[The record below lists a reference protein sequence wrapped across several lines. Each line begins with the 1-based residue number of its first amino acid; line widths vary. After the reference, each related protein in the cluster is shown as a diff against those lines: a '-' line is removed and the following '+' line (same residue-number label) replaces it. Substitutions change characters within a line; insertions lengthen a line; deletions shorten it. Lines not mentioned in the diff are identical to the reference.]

1 MGGRLQFLGRRT
13 VRLTN
18 DREPLRLHFDVPTGQ
33 VTLMCTQNQRPFPF
47 RMLRLVQTDDNELV
61 TARYEVLTDA
71 HGHATIDALPTG
83 RWRAAPMHGGRCQ
96 PDEFVVTGGAAL
108 APQLQI
114 VPR

>member
-1 MGGRLQFLGRRT
+1 
-13 VRLTN
+13 
-18 DREPLRLHFDVPTGQ
+18 
-33 VTLMCTQNQRPFPF
+33 
-47 RMLRLVQTDDNELV
+47 
-61 TARYEVLTDA
+61 VLTDA